1 MVEGVEQRSRASR
14 IPSWA
19 VLASS
24 EPPLTSIL
32 ARSPKVGV
40 DDPEDPKNEEC
51 DTVENIA
58 VDQ

>member
-1 MVEGVEQRSRASR
+1 M
-14 IPSWA
+14 
-19 VLASS
+19 
-24 EPPLTSIL
+24 TSIP